1 MKKSLF
7 NKSAVAL
14 AVGLVAAV
22 SAHAYVV
29 GPALLGAP
37 AATAGAVTASTYP
50 AVNGTNAATQFAVNP
65 AHTGHMLFVPYY
77 SAQNGNRTYLT
88 ITNTDMRNGKAVKIR
103 YRGASNSDDVKDFT
117 LFLSPGDNWTGI
129 VYAPSADAPARLT
142 VGENDT
148 SCTQPQIPVEGT
160 DFATFRLHQ
169 KLTPSQLN
177 NETREG
183 YIEIFN
189 MADIPPNVGVA
200 DGLGSTATIDTLY
213 EDILHASGGKPGAAT
228 NVPSGCSSTRLTTL
242 LNSTTIPYGAH
253 TAGDTGAANTA
264 FAATNT
270 GTLGFEV
277 PTTGLT
283 ANWAVV
289 NPTTGRSYAG
299 HAIAIEARTLDGQ
312 AGYGNIVFHPQSNS
326 TTLVDAAMARARTAD
341 ALLRGGVADNSGAVG
356 APGTALVTPLSI
368 DLPDMSTPYLP
379 SLLNT
384 AAVRGVLAGGE
395 STKRQAAYLTSVLA
409 TTTVSNE
416 FLTGS
421 SLIGTDWTFT
431 MPTRRYNV
439 VRSYVNAADTT
450 TTNEKLGSTL
460 YTNFTRTDADVA
472 ILAANDPGL
481 AAVNA
486 AKSPAMG
493 VDPLNFFVGGAST
506 NISSD
511 TSSGRQHQL
520 CVSGIKNSEGK
531 KGKDASQAARF
542 LTGETADRDESIV
555 SSSGEAVFSP
565 APPVAGVVYCG
576 EAGVLA
582 FNTSTTRLSPTA
594 VLSANVTDRTIST
607 SGRSFGWMR
616 FATPGSN
623 GTQGLPVIGYS
634 FMNVNGIGVSLPHR
648 GTK

>member
-1 MKKSLF
+1 MKKFLF
-7 NKSAVAL
+7 NKSAVTL
-14 AVGLVAAV
+14 AVGLVAAA
-22 SAHAYVV
+22 SASAYVV
-29 GPALLGAP
+29 GPGLAAGPAYAP
-37 AATAGAVTASTYP
+37 VL
-50 AVNGTNAATQFAVNP
+50 GTNAATQFAVN
-65 AHTGHMLFVPYY
+65 AQHTGHMLFVPYF

-129 VYAPSADAPARLT
+129 VSAPSADAAARLT
-142 VGENDT
+142 VGEKDT

-189 MADIPPNVGVA
+189 MADIPPQAGAVVPNVV
-200 DGLGSTATIDTLY
+200 DTLY
-213 EDILHASGGKPGAAT
+213 EDILHGSNGLPGAAT
-228 NVPSGCSSTRLTTL
+228 NVPSGCSSPRLTAL
-242 LNSTTIPYGAH
+242 LGAGVSVPYAASAAGTAFSTAN
-253 TAGDTGAANTA
+253 TGAM
-264 FAATNT
+264 
-270 GTLGFEV
+270 GFEV

-283 ANWAVV
+283 ANWAIA
-289 NPTTGRSYAG
+289 NPTTGRSYSG
-299 HAIAIEARTLDGQ
+299 HAIAIEARDANGA
-312 AGYGNIVFHPQSNS
+312 AGYGNIVFHPQTN
-326 TTLVDAAMARARTAD
+326 TAGLVTPAIALARTAD
-341 ALLRGGVADNSGAVG
+341 ALLRGGMADNTGIVGNAKVTG
-356 APGTALVTPLSI
+356 APDPLSI

-379 SLLNT
+379 SLLDG
-384 AAVRGVLAGGE
+384 AAPRAVLAGGE
-395 STKRQAAYLTSVLA
+395 STKRQAAYLTSVLS

-421 SLIGTDWTFT
+421 NVIGTDWTFT

-439 VRSYVNAADTT
+439 VRAYTGGTATDES
-450 TTNEKLGSTL
+450 LGSTL
-460 YTNFTRTDADVA
+460 FTDFTRLDGTVTPAVA
-472 ILAANDPGL
+472 PAAFPAAADPGG
-481 AAVNA
+481 AVV
-486 AKSPAMG
+486 SPARLTA
-493 VDPLNFFVGGAST
+493 PKNYFVGGANT
-506 NISSD
+506 NVSSD
-511 TSSGRQHQL
+511 STTGRKHQL
-520 CVSGIKNSEGK
+520 CVSGIDNNAGL
-531 KGKDASQAARF
+531 KGALATQATRF
-542 LTGETADRDESIV
+542 TTGVTSDRDESIV
-555 SSSGEAVFSP
+555 ATSGEAVFSP

-582 FNTSTTRLSPTA
+582 FNTSATRLSPTA
-594 VLSANVTDRTIST
+594 VLSANVTDRTVST

-616 FATPGSN
+616 FATPGFD